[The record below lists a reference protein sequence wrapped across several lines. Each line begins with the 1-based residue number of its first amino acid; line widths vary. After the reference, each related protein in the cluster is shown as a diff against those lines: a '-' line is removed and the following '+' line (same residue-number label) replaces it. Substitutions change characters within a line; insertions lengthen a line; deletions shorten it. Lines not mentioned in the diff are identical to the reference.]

1 MIWVYGICERAAG
14 SCLRNKGLADA
25 PLEGVVEGELL
36 AVVSRHDEPPEVGA
50 LGGLWAHEQVVEAL
64 MADGPVLPMRFGS
77 QLPAAAALRAVLSRR
92 HDELLGA
99 LNGVRGR
106 VELAVRAMRPD
117 ETAPSGRAGAASV
130 RRADDA
136 VTEPGHHTGLEY
148 VRARLELGDRVAA
161 AGASLHA
168 PLAAVA
174 AADSRFPAR
183 APGEVLRASYLV
195 DRSAVAAFR
204 GLVQQLQAEH
214 RNLSV
219 LCTGPWPPYSFVD
232 VPVVSAAV
240 ADAGRSG

>member
-1 MIWVYGICERAAG
+1 VIWVYAICERAAR
-14 SCLRNKGLADA
+14 SVLRDTGLAGA
-25 PLEGVVEGELL
+25 PLEGVGEGELL

-50 LGGLWAHEQVVEAL
+50 LGGLWAHEQVVEGL

-77 QLPAAAALRAVLSRR
+77 QVPADGALRTVLTRR

-99 LNGVRGR
+99 LNGVRDR
-106 VELAVRAMRPD
+106 VELAVRAMRPG
-117 ETAPSGRAGAASV
+117 ETAPARRDDVAAGA
-130 RRADDA
+130 
-136 VTEPGHHTGLEY
+136 PGHHTGREY
-148 VRARLELGDRVAA
+148 VRARLELGDRLATAA
-161 AGASLHA
+161 ASLHA
-168 PLAAVA
+168 PLAALA
-174 AADSRFPAR
+174 AADSRLPAR

-195 DRSAVAAFR
+195 DRSAVTAFR

-240 ADAGRSG
+240 ADAGRSA